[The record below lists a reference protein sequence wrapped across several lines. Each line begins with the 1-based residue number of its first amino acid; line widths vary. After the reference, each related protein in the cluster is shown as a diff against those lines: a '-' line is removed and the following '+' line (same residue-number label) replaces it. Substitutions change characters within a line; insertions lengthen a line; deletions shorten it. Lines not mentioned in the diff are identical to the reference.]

1 MNFKIYNK
9 EGKEVFHREKIVYLP
24 EFDVEKNFEHYMLKE
39 IYDQKISSKILIES
53 LKNEQSSILDKI
65 ISLIHNS
72 DKIVFIAAGSSY
84 HSSLIASH
92 LLRKLGFES
101 YSIVASEFEEFN
113 YNKKTLVFVVSQ
125 SGETMDTIIA
135 AKKLKDK
142 VFSLISVVNIPFSTL
157 HRMADL
163 AIEIKAGIEKCVAAT
178 KTYTNQVITF
188 FYLAK
193 LLGMNIDIE
202 KIPKGISEAI
212 KENEEKIK
220 NFAKN
225 LKELKDIFIIGRGI
239 NYYSSL
245 EIALKLKEIAY
256 IHAEALYGGE
266 LKHGTLALIDE
277 NSHVLALNPYF
288 DENIKTNIEEVKARG
303 GKVFEIPKDFY
314 VDSDYPCFSLY
325 SVIVG
330 QLLTYYIAKEKNLP
344 IDYPRNLA
352 KSVTVK

>member
-1 MNFKIYNK
+1 MRLKIYDK
-9 EGKEVFHREKIVYLP
+9 EGREILPKEKIVFLP
-24 EFDVEKNFEHYMLKE
+24 EINLEKKFDHFMLKE
-39 IYDQKISSKILIES
+39 IYEQQISSKVLIDS

-65 ISLIHNS
+65 ISLIYNS
-72 DKIVFIAAGSSY
+72 NKIVFIAAGSSY

-92 LLRKLGFES
+92 LLRKLGFEC
-101 YSIVASEFEEFN
+101 YSIVSSEFEEMN
-113 YNKKTLVFVVSQ
+113 YDKKTLVFLVSQ

-142 VFSLISVVNIPFSTL
+142 VFSLVSVVNVPFSTL
-157 HRMADL
+157 HRIADL
-163 AIEIKAGIEKCVAAT
+163 SLEIKAGIEKCVAAT

-188 FYLAK
+188 LYLAK
-193 LLGMNIDIE
+193 LLGMNVDIE

-220 NFAKN
+220 NVAKN
-225 LKELKDIFIIGRGI
+225 LKDLKDIFIIGRGI

-277 NSHVLALNPYF
+277 SSYVLALNPYF
-288 DENIKTNIEEVKARG
+288 DEDIRTNIEEVKARG
-303 GKVFEIPKDFY
+303 AKLLEIPKNFY
-314 VDSDYPCFSLY
+314 VDSDYPYFSLY